1 VANASAAVTDNG
13 QWWTLIAVLVA
24 EGGCCA
30 RRTTALAVAA
40 VRGCVRGTDND
51 GLVCC

>member
-1 VANASAAVTDNG
+1 MADVDSSSRGT
-13 QWWTLIAVLVA
+13 A

-40 VRGCVRGTDND
+40 VRGCGRVTDDD
-51 GLVCC
+51 GLVC